1 MSRRKK
7 TKITSPYD
15 ALVFLNYMATFT
27 TGDTARYCSEIAS
40 VIRDLTSQV
49 GDQESGEEQ
58 GEWVYVGSPRDV
70 VQALKDLAWQ
80 DDVSDDVRI
89 VVELG
94 ANSLQES
101 LDRNVRLAQVIEKS
115 GVGL

>member
-1 MSRRKK
+1 MSKP
-7 TKITSPYD
+7 TKATIETVEQ
-15 ALVFLNYMATFT
+15 ALAFLDYQAAFAK
-27 TGDTARYCSEIAS
+27 GDTAANCSEIAS
-40 VIRDLTSQV
+40 VIRDLIDGIVDGDSQ
-49 GDQESGEEQ
+49 DD

-94 ANSLQES
+94 ANSLEDS
-101 LDRNVRLAQVIEKS
+101 LDRNVKLAQVIERA